1 MTSFN
6 FLNFEMVDLHNKAVF
21 LFFPLGLLGLL
32 GCMCVCVL
40 VSSLL
45 AE

>member
-6 FLNFEMVDLHNKAVF
+6 FLNSAMVYLHNKAVF
-21 LFFPLGLLGLL
+21 LFFSFRIIRAAGVY
-32 GCMCVCVL
+32 VCL
-40 VSSLL
+40 HVSGRL